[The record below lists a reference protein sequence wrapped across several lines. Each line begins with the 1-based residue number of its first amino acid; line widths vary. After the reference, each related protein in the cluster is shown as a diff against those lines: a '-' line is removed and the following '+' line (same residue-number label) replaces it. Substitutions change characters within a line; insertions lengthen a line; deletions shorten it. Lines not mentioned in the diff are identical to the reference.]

1 VCISNVAEISLDSIT
16 QQIGAKGI
24 LFFELIIR
32 TKVVD
37 INGKPV
43 EFKYY
48 TDDSMF
54 SLHRESYTV
63 EKAESLGIL
72 KGAYKT
78 LETG

>member
-1 VCISNVAEISLDSIT
+1 MCINNVGEIGLDSLS
-16 QQIGAKGI
+16 QQFGAKGI
-24 LFFELIIR
+24 LYFELIIR
-32 TKVVD
+32 TKVVA

-43 EFKYY
+43 ELKYY
-48 TDDSMF
+48 TDDSLF

-78 LETG
+78 LESG